1 MAKSR
6 TINNTDNALMDELLA
21 QHAKPLGFKRNQQV
35 EGTIVAI
42 LPKEVLVDIGAKAEG
57 ILSGRELDAAKD
69 VIAELKVGDKLN
81 VTVVQSEN
89 EQGQAV
95 LSLRAS
101 TGEKRWETFKEKMD
115 LEEAIEVKGIELN
128 KGGLIVEVDGIR
140 GFVPSSQFSA
150 QHLGKIHDLVGK
162 NFLVKVIEVD
172 RRSNR
177 LVFSEKHIH
186 LEESQKALESITPG
200 DSYEGIISSVLPFG
214 VFVNINGAEGLVH
227 VSEISWEKVNNP
239 AELYRQGDKV
249 KVQVI
254 SVDPAQ
260 GKLNLSIKQLL
271 PNPWMEMA
279 EKYKVGDQI
288 EGIITKKST
297 YGVFVRLDDKVEG
310 LVHSSKVTDS
320 EEFSEGKKIKCVI
333 ESFNPEAKRI
343 ALAPIQ

>member
-42 LPKEVLVDIGAKAEG
+42 SPKEILVDIGAKAEG

-69 VIAELKVGDKLN
+69 VITELKVGDKLN

-128 KGGLIVEVDGIR
+128 KGGLIVEVEGIR

-150 QHLGKIHDLVGK
+150 QHLGKIHELVGK
-162 NFLVKVIEVD
+162 SFLVKVIEVD

-186 LEESQKALESITPG
+186 LEESQKLWSPLPLETAMKALSRQ
-200 DSYEGIISSVLPFG
+200 YCRFG

-249 KVQVI
+249 KVQV
-254 SVDPAQ
+254 
-260 GKLNLSIKQLL
+260 
-271 PNPWMEMA
+271 
-279 EKYKVGDQI
+279 Y
-288 EGIITKKST
+288 
-297 YGVFVRLDDKVEG
+297 
-310 LVHSSKVTDS
+310 
-320 EEFSEGKKIKCVI
+320 FS
-333 ESFNPEAKRI
+333 
-343 ALAPIQ
+343 